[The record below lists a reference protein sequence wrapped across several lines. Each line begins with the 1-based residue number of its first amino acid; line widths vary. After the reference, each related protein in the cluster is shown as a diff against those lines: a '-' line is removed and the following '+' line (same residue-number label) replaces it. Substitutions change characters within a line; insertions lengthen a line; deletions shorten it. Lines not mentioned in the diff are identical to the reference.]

1 MSNARVP
8 DGIVG
13 LFARTFTLLALIGLL
28 VPAPALADVE
38 KRVALVI
45 GNGAYQAAP
54 KLENP
59 VDDAKAVS
67 ASLKRLGFQVVEG
80 YDLSAADMQN
90 KIGEFSEA
98 ISGAKAALVYYAG
111 HGVAFQDDNY
121 LLPTDI
127 VLKTP
132 SDLDLKAINLSVVLK
147 LMKREDAIDIIILDA
162 CRNNP
167 FAEQLS
173 RSAKS
178 RSLFLDGGLASV
190 DTTLARGTLIAFAT
204 DPKKTAL
211 DGTPGDHSPFTK
223 ALLAHLEDENVPID
237 TVFNRVR
244 SDVDSATSQQQTPWV
259 NTSLIGEFVLK
270 PSTAPAPAPTAA
282 AATPAAQSGDRLAL
296 DEALWAAADKS
307 DTIEDYKAYIDQ
319 MPNGAFVQIAK
330 NRIARLDSRS
340 ALALANPAQTP
351 APAALVVGAPA
362 PGPSA
367 VPSPS
372 ADAMTGETG
381 SQATEDALKLDVGA
395 RKDIEARLMAM
406 GFDPGD
412 FTGVFSFK
420 TRASISE
427 WQKRRSAPVTG
438 YLGPLQYAAM
448 VRETAD
454 LRPASAARTAV
465 VAPLVVKKKKKLLD
479 GGQTAQRG
487 AVAPAPA
494 PAPAADNGAAAAGA
508 FIGGALLGGALGV
521 AIHH

>member
-1 MSNARVP
+1 MSNAR
-8 DGIVG
+8 DQKWLVG
-13 LFARTFTLLALIGLL
+13 LVAKTLAFVALLGLII
-28 VPAPALADVE
+28 PAPALADVG

-45 GNGAYQAAP
+45 GNGAYEAAP
-54 KLENP
+54 KLANP

-80 YDLSAADMQN
+80 YDLSSTDMQN
-90 KIGEFSEA
+90 KIGQFSDA
-98 ISGAKAALVYYAG
+98 ITDAKAALVYYAG

-147 LMKREDAIDIIILDA
+147 LMKREDAIDIVILDA

-178 RSLFLDGGLASV
+178 RSLFFDGGLASV

-223 ALLAHLEDENVPID
+223 ALLAHLEDPNVPID
-237 TVFNRVR
+237 TVLNRVR
-244 SDVDSATSQQQTPWV
+244 TDVDSATSQQQTPWV
-259 NTSLIGEFVLK
+259 NTSLIGEFVLN
-270 PSTAPAPAPTAA
+270 PAAAPAALPTATAA
-282 AATPAAQSGDRLAL
+282 APTAQSGDRLAL
-296 DEALWAAADKS
+296 DEQLWAAADKS
-307 DTIEDYKAYIDQ
+307 DTIEDYKAYIDA
-319 MPNGAFVQIAK
+319 MPSGAFVEMAK

-340 ALALANPAQTP
+340 ALAMANPAQTP
-351 APAALVVGAPA
+351 APSPVAPA
-362 PGPSA
+362 SVPSA
-367 VPSPS
+367 SPSP
-372 ADAMTGETG
+372 ATDAMTGETG
-381 SQATEDALKLDVGA
+381 SQVTEDALKLDANA
-395 RKDIEARLMAM
+395 RKDIEARLMAL

-427 WQKRRSAPVTG
+427 WQKRRAAPVTG

-454 LRPASAARTAV
+454 LRPATAARTAV
-465 VAPLVVKKKKKLLD
+465 VAPPAVKKKKRLPAA
-479 GGQTAQRG
+479 GQTAQGG
-487 AVAPAPA
+487 AAA
-494 PAPAADNGAAAAGA
+494 PAPAANDGGAAAAGA
-508 FIGGALLGGALGV
+508 FIGGAILGGAIGA

>member
-1 MSNARVP
+1 MSDLRVP
-8 DGIVG
+8 VWIVA
-13 LFARTFTLLALIGLL
+13 LCARFFTVLALVGGLTA
-28 VPAPALADVE
+28 APAFADVQ

-45 GNGAYQAAP
+45 GNGAYVAAP
-54 KLENP
+54 KLTNP

-67 ASLKRLGFQVVEG
+67 ASLKRLGFEVVEG

-90 KIGEFSEA
+90 KIGAFSQA

-121 LLPTDI
+121 LLPIDI

-147 LMKREDAIDIIILDA
+147 LMKREDAIDVVILDA

-167 FAEQLS
+167 FAEELS

-244 SDVDSATSQQQTPWV
+244 SDVNSATSQQQTPWV
-259 NTSLIGEFVLK
+259 NTSLIGEFVLN
-270 PSTAPAPAPTAA
+270 PSAAPAAAPA
-282 AATPAAQSGDRLAL
+282 AATATPSTQGGDRVAL
-296 DEALWAAADKS
+296 DGQLWAAAEKS
-307 DTIEDYKAYIDQ
+307 DTIEDYKAYLDQ

-330 NRIARLDSRS
+330 NRMARLDSRS
-340 ALALANPAQTP
+340 ALAIANPAQTP
-351 APAALVVGAPA
+351 TPAAPAAPGPA
-362 PGPSA
+362 PSA
-367 VPSPS
+367 VPSPQ
-372 ADAMTGETG
+372 ADAMAGETG
-381 SQATEDALKLDVGA
+381 SQATEDALKLDVSA
-395 RKDIEARLMAM
+395 RKDVEARLMAM

-427 WQKRRSAPVTG
+427 WQKRRAAPVTG

-454 LRPASAARTAV
+454 LRPATAARTAV
-465 VAPLVVKKKKKLLD
+465 VAPPAVKKKKRLPPA
-479 GGQTAQRG
+479 GQTAQGG
-487 AVAPAPA
+487 AVAPPPA
-494 PAPAADNGAAAAGA
+494 QGGYDNGAATAGA
-508 FIGGALLGGALGV
+508 FLGGALLGGALGA